1 MQSITETMEKYTVIK
16 GCSLEVVDSI
26 PKGYI
31 IISLDEGAFNDEM
44 EREGYVL
51 IAKPLDHQPNPNN
64 WIEIDKKS
72 YKALKC
78 KS

>member
-1 MQSITETMEKYTVIK
+1 MQSITEIMEKYIVIK
-16 GCSLEVVDSI
+16 GHSLAVVDSI

-31 IISLDEGAFNDEM
+31 TIPLDEGAFNDAM
-44 EREGYVL
+44 AREGCVL